1 MTEIGFYFNVERQA
15 NGLRYDYIVNIRH
28 KTNSQSERI
37 NLNEKKKQMKLH
49 AIRKSTNKM
58 LATAKPPFSE
68 ESSLDGCA
76 KCTNTIVGRILMSML
91 ASQGLIAISKAHTH
105 STGLVLLFV
114 ILKCACRLRF
124 RFSTNVVNYK
134 RHRNGH

>member
-37 NLNEKKKQMKLH
+37 NLNGKKIMKLH

-58 LATAKPPFSE
+58 LATAKPSFGE
-68 ESSLDGCA
+68 ESSIGCCA
-76 KCTNTIVGRILMSML
+76 KCTNIIVGRILMDML
-91 ASQGLIAISKAHTH
+91 ASQGLIPISKAHTH
-105 STGLVLLFV
+105 T
-114 ILKCACRLRF
+114 RQD
-124 RFSTNVVNYK
+124 
-134 RHRNGH
+134 